1 MAECPR
7 GIPLCSGLAPGVR
20 CLSCGKVTPSSDPAP
35 GARWI
40 RDAKIA
46 DGKPLAFDVLQ
57 GFALALQAV
66 AEVSAYGYEKHTKRA
81 RERLIAE
88 EGATQAEAEAAI
100 PYNNWQNG
108 NVRTYDNAMIRHI
121 LARMAGST
129 FAEDSNLRHRAHEA
143 WNALAALS
151 LELMAERRKGIDT
164 PPVS

>member
-1 MAECPR
+1 M
-7 GIPLCSGLAPGVR
+7 
-20 CLSCGKVTPSSDPAP
+20 
-35 GARWI
+35 
-40 RDAKIA
+40 
-46 DGKPLAFDVLQ
+46 LQ